1 MLDRA
6 VLAGR
11 VHRLK
16 YEEQRPPILGVEYV
30 LLLREPR
37 RAFAKQLCGLAFLH
51 LDVARVRRIEIL

>member
-6 VLAGR
+6 VLAGS

-37 RAFAKQLCGLAFLH
+37 CALAKQLCGLTFLH
-51 LDVARVRRIEIL
+51 LDVARVRRVEVL